1 MRRAAS
7 ALSSTCIRQHTSA
20 YVNIRQHT
28 SAYVSIHQHP
38 PSYAALCSTCPAAQQ
53 HLRQHTSA
61 YVSIRQHTSA
71 SAIILSA
78 VLDLPREQHLP
89 RRHPCSSPLA
99 TISATYVSIRQHTSA
114 YVALAAPAQAHPCSH
129 PLATISGATRLPARS
144 RCVSIRQHMS
154 AYVSIRSASSIYR
167 GPRGCL
173 QGVGARDGL

>member
-20 YVNIRQHT
+20 YVSIRQHM
-28 SAYVSIHQHP
+28 SAYISIRHHTQRC
-38 PSYAALCSTCPAAQQ
+38 ARLAQQ
-53 HLRQHTSA
+53 PSNTCGSIRQHTSA
-61 YVSIRQHTSA
+61 YVSIRQHPPSYSALCWTCPESSTCPGGILAPALWRQYPRHTSA
-71 SAIILSA
+71 
-78 VLDLPREQHLP
+78 
-89 RRHPCSSPLA
+89 
-99 TISATYVSIRQHTSA
+99 YVSIRQHTSA